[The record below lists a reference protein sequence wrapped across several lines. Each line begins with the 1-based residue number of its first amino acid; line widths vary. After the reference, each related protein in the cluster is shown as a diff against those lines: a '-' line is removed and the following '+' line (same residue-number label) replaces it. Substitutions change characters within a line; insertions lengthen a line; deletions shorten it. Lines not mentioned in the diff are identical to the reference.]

1 MTIIHGTYKGGHVE
15 LDSPVDWPEGVRV
28 GILSPVPEE
37 ETSIVIDSEPL
48 GMSDAEWP
56 TTKEGIAAL
65 IAEWNAM
72 EPLKLTPEDEKEIE
86 AAQKWIDDYSRAAV
100 AKDMGLT
107 P

>member
-1 MTIIHGTYKGGHVE
+1 MSIIHGTYKSGHVE

-28 GILSPVPEE
+28 EILPPALEE
-37 ETSIVIDSEPL
+37 ENHVACAPETF
-48 GMSDAEWP
+48 GMSDADWP

-72 EPLKLTPEDEKEIE
+72 EPLELTPEDEAEIKS
-86 AAQKWIDDYSRAAV
+86 AQKWIDDYSRAAV